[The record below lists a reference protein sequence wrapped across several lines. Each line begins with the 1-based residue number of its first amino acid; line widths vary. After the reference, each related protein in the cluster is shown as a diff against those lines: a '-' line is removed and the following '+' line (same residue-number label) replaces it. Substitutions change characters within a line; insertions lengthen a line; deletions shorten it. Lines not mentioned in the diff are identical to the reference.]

1 MKACLCWTSIHVR
14 RGINAHRVIGRV
26 PAIKWFHYFSLN
38 DLNKDNKLDGNEI
51 GKALW
56 HSHGDQQA
64 PIMTDDEIANVVDSV
79 LKDMDLDG
87 DGFIDYTEYATK
99 ML

>member
-1 MKACLCWTSIHVR
+1 PPAHCVR
-14 RGINAHRVIGRV
+14 PPVVVTNVGFNCEEFFLVFFR
-26 PAIKWFHYFSLN
+26 FHYFSLN

-56 HSHGDQQA
+56 HSHGDQQG
-64 PIMTDDEIANVVDSV
+64 PVMTDDEIADIVDSA
-79 LKDMDLDG
+79 LKDMDLNG
-87 DGFIDYTEYATK
+87 DGYIDYTEYATK